1 MMRRLLGYTRPYRW
15 AMAGIFVLTLAAGL
29 GMNYP
34 PVLIRNAVDRWIGAT
49 GLPMDARMTGLMRTA
64 WLFFAVS
71 AGSLL
76 VRYVQ
81 TVITARMGQRIVR
94 DIRRDVFGKALGLHL
109 RYFDTTPVG
118 RLMTRVTTDVDSIQS
133 FVTDGVVGAVAD
145 VFQIIGVFL
154 FMLYI
159 SPVLSLVLFGILPF
173 LAGAFVFSNKRVRAA
188 NREIRRAQS
197 ALNTQAQEAL
207 AGMTTIQL
215 FGREGTIRERFARL
229 NRLMRDACFLE
240 VRWFS
245 FYFPVLELA
254 QAVSTIL
261 VLGVGGA
268 CLLSG
273 RGGVTLGVLIAFL
286 TYVRDF
292 FRPLDGLSNR
302 AGMMQQA
309 LAACERIFTLLE
321 ERQEVPDPEAP
332 APLPAAAGPIEF
344 DGVHFAYVEGTP
356 VLRDVSFRVEPGET
370 VAVVGATG
378 SGKTTLVNLLMR
390 FYDVQQGRI
399 AIGGVDVRAVRQQEL
414 RRRVGAVRQEPFL
427 FSATVA
433 ENIRLMD
440 PEVPREA
447 VEAAAR
453 HVNADGFIRKLP
465 QGYDTRLNERGAGLS
480 AGQKQLLALARIMAQ
495 DQAGLLILDEATAN
509 VDSETEALIQEAL
522 RRVMADRTGIVI
534 AHRLSTIRHAD
545 RILVM
550 QQGRLVAQGRHEDLL
565 RQDGYYRRLYRY
577 LAMEQGAGIEG
588 LAGGGEV
595 GGQRSGGKKAEDKL
609 DI

>member
-1 MMRRLLGYTRPYRW
+1 MNPERTQSSPVQGETRRLMRRLLGYTTPYRW
-15 AMAGIFVLTLAAGL
+15 AMAGILVLTIAAGL

-34 PVLIRNAVDRWIGAT
+34 PVLIRNAVDRWIGNAA
-49 GLPMDARMTGLMRTA
+49 LPVDARLEGLLHTA
-64 WLFFAVS
+64 GLFFAVS
-71 AGSLL
+71 AFSLL
-76 VRYVQ
+76 LRYVQ

-94 DIRRDVFGKALGLHL
+94 DLRRDVFGKAVGLHL

-118 RLMTRVTTDVDSIQS
+118 RLMTRVTTDVDSVQS

-145 VFQIIGVFL
+145 IFQIVGVFV
-154 FMLYI
+154 FMVYI
-159 SPVLSLVLFGILPF
+159 SPVLSLTLFGILPF
-173 LAGAFVFSNKRVRAA
+173 LAAAFVFSNKRVRAA

-229 NRLMRDACFLE
+229 NRLMRDACFME

-268 CLLSG
+268 LLLSG
-273 RGGVTLGVLIAFL
+273 RGAVTLGVLIAFL

-302 AGMMQQA
+302 AGTMQQA

-321 ERQEVPDPEAP
+321 EPQEVPDPAAP
-332 APLPAAAGPIEF
+332 VALPAAAAPIEF
-344 DGVHFAYVEGTP
+344 DGVTFAYAEGNP
-356 VLRDVSFRVEPGET
+356 VLREVSFRIEPGET

-378 SGKTTLVNLLMR
+378 SGKTTLISLLMR
-390 FYDVQQGRI
+390 FYDIRQGRI
-399 AIGGVDVRAVRQQEL
+399 ALGGADVRAVRQQEL
-414 RRRVGAVRQEPFL
+414 RRRFGTVRQDPFV

-433 ENIRLMD
+433 ENIGLMD
-440 PEVPREA
+440 PDLPREA
-447 VEAAAR
+447 IEAAAR

-465 QGYDTRLNERGAGLS
+465 EGYDTRLNERGAGLS
-480 AGQKQLLALARIMAQ
+480 AGQKQLLALARVMAQ
-495 DQAGLLILDEATAN
+495 NREAILVLDEATAN
-509 VDSETEALIQEAL
+509 VDSETEALIQDAL
-522 RRVMADRTGIVI
+522 RRVMAGRTGIVI

-545 RILVM
+545 RILVL
-550 QQGRLVAQGRHEDLL
+550 QQGRLAAQGRHEDLL
-565 RQDGYYRRLYRY
+565 RQDGYYRRLCRY
-577 LAMEQGAGIEG
+577 LALEQE
-588 LAGGGEV
+588 
-595 GGQRSGGKKAEDKL
+595 RD
-609 DI
+609 

>member
-1 MMRRLLGYTRPYRW
+1 MNPSNSKPVKGETLRLMKRLLRYARPYRW
-15 AMAGIFVLTLAAGL
+15 RMAWILALTIAAGL

-34 PVLIRNAVDRWIGAT
+34 PVLIRNAVDRWIGNAA
-49 GLPMDARMTGLMRTA
+49 LSVDARMEGLLHTA
-64 WLFFAVS
+64 GLFFAVS
-71 AGSLL
+71 AFSLL
-76 VRYVQ
+76 LRYVQ

-94 DIRRDVFGKALGLHL
+94 DLRRDVFGKALGLHL

-118 RLMTRVTTDVDSIQS
+118 RLMTRVTTDVDSVQS

-145 VFQIIGVFL
+145 IFQIVGVFV
-154 FMLYI
+154 FMVYI

-173 LAGAFVFSNKRVRAA
+173 LAAAFLFSNVRVRAA

-197 ALNTQAQEAL
+197 ALNTQSQEAL

-215 FGREGTIRERFARL
+215 FGREATIRERFARL
-229 NRLMRDACFLE
+229 NRLMRDACFME

-268 CLLSG
+268 LLLSG
-273 RGGVTLGVLIAFL
+273 RGAVTLGVLIAFL

-302 AGMMQQA
+302 AGTMQQA

-321 ERQEVPDPEAP
+321 EPQEVPDPVAP
-332 APLPAAAGPIEF
+332 VALPAAAGPIEF
-344 DGVHFAYVEGTP
+344 EGVTFAYAEGNP
-356 VLRDVSFRVEPGET
+356 VLREVSFRIEPGET

-390 FYDVQQGRI
+390 FYDIQQGNI
-399 AIGGVDVRAVRQQEL
+399 LIGGADVRAVRQQEL
-414 RRRVGAVRQEPFL
+414 RRQIGAVRQEPFI

-433 ENIRLMD
+433 ENIGLMD
-440 PEVPREA
+440 PGLPREA
-447 VEAAAR
+447 IEAAAR
-453 HVNADGFIRKLP
+453 HVNADGFIQKLP
-465 QGYDTRLNERGAGLS
+465 RGYDTRLNERGAGLS
-480 AGQKQLLALARIMAQ
+480 AGQKQLLALARVMAQ
-495 DQAGLLILDEATAN
+495 NREAILVLDEATAN
-509 VDSETEALIQEAL
+509 VDSETEALIQDAL
-522 RRVMADRTGIVI
+522 HRVMAGRTGIVI

-545 RILVM
+545 RILVL
-550 QQGRLVAQGRHEDLL
+550 QQGRLVAQGRHEELL
-565 RQDGYYRRLYRY
+565 RQDGYYRRLCRY
-577 LAMEQGAGIEG
+577 LALEQERG
-588 LAGGGEV
+588 
-595 GGQRSGGKKAEDKL
+595 
-609 DI
+609 

>member
-1 MMRRLLGYTRPYRW
+1 MNPNRTESKPMKGETLRLMKRLLRYARPYRGR
-15 AMAGIFVLTLAAGL
+15 MAGILVLTIAAGL

-34 PVLIRNAVDRWIGAT
+34 PVLIRNAVDRWIGNAS
-49 GLPMDARMTGLMRTA
+49 LPVDARLEGLLHTA
-64 WLFFAVS
+64 GLFFAIS
-71 AGSLL
+71 AFSLL
-76 VRYVQ
+76 LRYVQ

-94 DIRRDVFGKALGLHL
+94 DIRRDVFGKAVGLHL

-118 RLMTRVTTDVDSIQS
+118 RLMTRVTTDVDSVQS

-145 VFQIIGVFL
+145 VFQIFGVFV
-154 FMLYI
+154 FMVYI

-173 LAGAFVFSNKRVRAA
+173 LTVVFLFSNKRVRAA

-197 ALNTQAQEAL
+197 ALNTQSQEAL

-215 FGREGTIRERFARL
+215 FGREATIRERFARL
-229 NRLMRDACFLE
+229 NRLMRDACFME

-268 CLLSG
+268 LLLSG
-273 RGGVTLGVLIAFL
+273 RGAVTLGVLIAFL

-302 AGMMQQA
+302 AGTMQQA

-321 ERQEVPDPEAP
+321 EPQEVPDPDAP
-332 APLPAAAGPIEF
+332 VALPAAAGAIEF
-344 DGVHFAYVEGTP
+344 DGVTFAYAEGNP
-356 VLRDVSFRVEPGET
+356 VLRDVSFRIEPGET

-390 FYDVQQGRI
+390 YYDIRQGRLS
-399 AIGGVDVRAVRQQEL
+399 IGGADVRTVRQQEL
-414 RRRVGAVRQEPFL
+414 RRRFGTVRQDPFI
-427 FSATVA
+427 FSSTVA
-433 ENIRLMD
+433 ENIGLMD
-440 PEVPREA
+440 PGLPREA
-447 VEAAAR
+447 IEAAAR

-480 AGQKQLLALARIMAQ
+480 AGQKQLLALARVMAQ
-495 DQAGLLILDEATAN
+495 NREAILVLDEATAN
-509 VDSETEALIQEAL
+509 VDSETEALIQDAL
-522 RRVMADRTGIVI
+522 RRVMAGRTGIVI

-545 RILVM
+545 RILVL

-565 RQDGYYRRLYRY
+565 RQDGYYRRLCRY
-577 LAMEQGAGIEG
+577 LAMEQERG
-588 LAGGGEV
+588 
-595 GGQRSGGKKAEDKL
+595 
-609 DI
+609 

>member
-1 MMRRLLGYTRPYRW
+1 MNPERTQSSPVQGETRRLMRRLLGYTTPYRW
-15 AMAGIFVLTLAAGL
+15 AMAGILALTIAAGL

-34 PVLIRNAVDRWIGAT
+34 PVLIRNAVDRWIGNAA
-49 GLPMDARMTGLMRTA
+49 LPVDARLEGLLHTA
-64 WLFFAVS
+64 GLFFAVS
-71 AGSLL
+71 AFSLL
-76 VRYVQ
+76 LRYVQ

-94 DIRRDVFGKALGLHL
+94 DLRRDVFGKAVGLHL

-118 RLMTRVTTDVDSIQS
+118 RLMTRVTTDVDSVQS

-145 VFQIIGVFL
+145 IFQIVGVFV
-154 FMLYI
+154 FMVYI
-159 SPVLSLVLFGILPF
+159 SPVLSLTLFGILPF
-173 LAGAFVFSNKRVRAA
+173 LAAAFVFSNKRVRAA

-229 NRLMRDACFLE
+229 NRLMRDACFME

-268 CLLSG
+268 LLLSG
-273 RGGVTLGVLIAFL
+273 RGAVTLGVLIAFL

-302 AGMMQQA
+302 AGTMQQA

-321 ERQEVPDPEAP
+321 EPQEVPDPAAP
-332 APLPAAAGPIEF
+332 VALPAAAAPIEF
-344 DGVHFAYVEGTP
+344 DGVTFAYAEGNP
-356 VLRDVSFRVEPGET
+356 VLREVSFRIEPGET

-378 SGKTTLVNLLMR
+378 SGKTTLISLLMR
-390 FYDVQQGRI
+390 FYDIRQGRI
-399 AIGGVDVRAVRQQEL
+399 ALGGADVRAVRQQEL
-414 RRRVGAVRQEPFL
+414 RRRFGTVRQDPFV

-433 ENIRLMD
+433 ENIGLMD
-440 PEVPREA
+440 PDLPREA
-447 VEAAAR
+447 IEAAAR

-465 QGYDTRLNERGAGLS
+465 EGYDTRLNERGAGLS
-480 AGQKQLLALARIMAQ
+480 AGQKQLLALARVMAQ
-495 DQAGLLILDEATAN
+495 NREAILVLDEATAN
-509 VDSETEALIQEAL
+509 VDSETEALIQDAL
-522 RRVMADRTGIVI
+522 RRVMAGRTGIVI

-545 RILVM
+545 RILVL
-550 QQGRLVAQGRHEDLL
+550 QQGRLAAQGRHEDLL
-565 RQDGYYRRLYRY
+565 RQDGYYRRLCRY
-577 LAMEQGAGIEG
+577 LALEQE
-588 LAGGGEV
+588 
-595 GGQRSGGKKAEDKL
+595 RD
-609 DI
+609 

>member
-1 MMRRLLGYTRPYRW
+1 MNPNRTESNPAKGESLRLMRRLLRYAWPYRGRL
-15 AMAGIFVLTLAAGL
+15 AGILALTIAAGL

-34 PVLIRNAVDRWIGAT
+34 PVLIRNAVDRWIGNAA
-49 GLPMDARMTGLMRTA
+49 LPVDARLEGLLHTA
-64 WLFFAVS
+64 GLFFAVS
-71 AGSLL
+71 AASLL
-76 VRYVQ
+76 LRYVQ

-94 DIRRDVFGKALGLHL
+94 DLRRDVFGKAVGLHL

-118 RLMTRVTTDVDSIQS
+118 RLMTRVTTDVDSVQS

-145 VFQIIGVFL
+145 VFQLLGVFV
-154 FMLYI
+154 FMVYI
-159 SPVLSLVLFGILPF
+159 SPVLSLTLFGMLPF
-173 LAGAFVFSNKRVRAA
+173 LAAAFVFANKRVRAA

-215 FGREGTIRERFARL
+215 FGREGTLRERFARL
-229 NRLMRDACFLE
+229 NRLMRDACFME

-268 CLLSG
+268 LLLSG
-273 RGGVTLGVLIAFL
+273 RGAVTLGVLIAFL

-302 AGMMQQA
+302 AGTMQQA

-321 ERQEVPDPEAP
+321 EPQEVRDPEQPVA
-332 APLPAAAGPIEF
+332 LPGAAGPVEF
-344 DGVHFAYVEGTP
+344 EGVTFAYAEGHP
-356 VLRDVSFRVEPGET
+356 VLREVSFRIEPGET

-390 FYDVQQGRI
+390 FYEVQQGRI
-399 AIGGVDVRAVRQQEL
+399 SIGGADVRALRQQEL
-414 RRRVGAVRQEPFL
+414 RRQFGTVRQDPFI

-433 ENIRLMD
+433 ENIGLMD
-440 PEVPREA
+440 PDLPREA
-447 VEAAAR
+447 IEAAAR

-465 QGYDTRLNERGAGLS
+465 RGYDTRLNERGAGLS
-480 AGQKQLLALARIMAQ
+480 AGQKQLLALARVMAQ
-495 DQAGLLILDEATAN
+495 NREAILVLDEATAN
-509 VDSETEALIQEAL
+509 VDSETEALIQDAL
-522 RRVMADRTGIVI
+522 RRVMAGRTGIII

-545 RILVM
+545 RILVL
-550 QQGRLVAQGRHEDLL
+550 QQGRLVAQGRHEELL
-565 RQDGYYRRLYRY
+565 QQDGYYRRLCRY
-577 LAMEQGAGIEG
+577 LALEQE
-588 LAGGGEV
+588 
-595 GGQRSGGKKAEDKL
+595 RK
-609 DI
+609 